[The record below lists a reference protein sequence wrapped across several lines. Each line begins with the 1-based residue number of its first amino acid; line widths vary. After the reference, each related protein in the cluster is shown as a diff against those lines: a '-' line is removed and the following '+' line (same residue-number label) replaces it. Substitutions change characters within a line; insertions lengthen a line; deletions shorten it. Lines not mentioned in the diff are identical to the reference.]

1 MIQELLYG
9 SSIINN
15 LDLLIIFILIMA
27 AGFVI
32 GVGYCADREKEKE
45 KKEPTDDESFETD
58 GVIYR
63 SWWRKK

>member
-27 AGFVI
+27 AGFFV
-32 GVGYCADREKEKE
+32 GVGYCADREKEKG
-45 KKEPTDDESFETD
+45 KKEPIDDESFETD

-63 SWWRKK
+63 SWWREK